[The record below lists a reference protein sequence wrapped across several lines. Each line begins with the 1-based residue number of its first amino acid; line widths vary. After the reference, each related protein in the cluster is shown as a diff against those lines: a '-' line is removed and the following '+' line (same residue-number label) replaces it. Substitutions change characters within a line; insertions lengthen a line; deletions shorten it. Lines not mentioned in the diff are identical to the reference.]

1 MSLNINHLLTG
12 YLFLFLFTG
21 YAESQKNIYV
31 SPDGLDT
38 NTGTI
43 DSPLKTLSTALGK
56 TEKGGTV
63 WLRGGYYEMGS
74 TLVIRPENS
83 GVSIRS
89 FKGEAP
95 VLSGARKINGWHKLN
110 KSLPGIAENAK
121 GKIWV
126 ADIPKGWLPHFFYV
140 SGNMAQRSRWINNND
155 WRNWPKDHQPGEP
168 DKKGQLVT
176 LTENKDVLKYLP
188 DNGDAEM
195 VCIMAQ
201 YGVMGNGVI
210 RDVDAENGTFR
221 WNSRQLNIRKS
232 RNPHERGYN
241 LENALCFIDEPG
253 EWAVN
258 SQEGKIY
265 YWPRKNENLL
275 KDTTVAPKLYE
286 IIRLQGDEERGNL
299 VQNVTFDGITMKY
312 TDRLP
317 EDQWPYSQLM
327 RQWENV
333 DAALFITGAQNC
345 TFINNRI
352 LFSGAYGITLNH
364 YAKKIRIEHNEI
376 GLTGSG
382 GIFLEG
388 YGPGKK
394 DVNRENVIRYNYIH
408 DHGLANYW
416 HSPGIQIYQ
425 SGHNDISY
433 NLLQRSAYNGI
444 SMVGMHPKYMSD
456 INLMEPG
463 HFKGQFQQWNY
474 FCPRLEDYP
483 REIQKGIRNGEYNFD
498 RETIKP
504 YLLSNDNFIYRNVI
518 VEPHSMLNEGG
529 AIYAWCTGKGNVWKE
544 NIIFVSHS
552 MPGSSILA
560 LDDIAE
566 YFTVEGNVFWINGNI
581 LDGVGMRKNERGN
594 IAKDNIRVMYNKK
607 QKASRRDNL
616 GTYWLNVKGR
626 KPLDKL
632 LASIKTDIEKT
643 EWKSWPGNPDT
654 GIPDTNKKNKIKK
667 GKDLVLPDGSNV
679 TIEE

>member
-1 MSLNINHLLTG
+1 MKINYLLTVS
-12 YLFLFLFTG
+12 LFLFFEAG
-21 YAESQKNIYV
+21 AVKSQQNVFV
-31 SPDGLDT
+31 SPDGVDT
-38 NTGTI
+38 NTGTL
-43 DSPLKTLSTALGK
+43 DSPLKTLSAAMDK
-56 TEKGGTV
+56 VNKGGTV

-83 GVSIRS
+83 GITFRA
-89 FKGEAP
+89 FEDEIP
-95 VLSGARKINGWHKLN
+95 VLSGARRVMGWHKLN
-110 KSLPGIAENAK
+110 ENLSGISEKAK

-126 ADIPKGWLPHFFYV
+126 ADIPEGWLPHFFYV
-140 SGNMAQRSRWINNND
+140 NGVMARRSRWINNND

-176 LTENKDVLKYLP
+176 LTGNKDVLKYFP

-210 RDVDAENGTFR
+210 RDVDVENGTFR
-221 WNSRQLNIRKS
+221 WNSRQLNIRES

-258 SQEGKIY
+258 SQTGKIY

-275 KDTTVAPKLYE
+275 TDTTVAPKLYE
-286 IIRLQGDEERGNL
+286 IVRLQGDEAKGAY
-299 VQNVTFDGITMKY
+299 VQDVTFDGITMEY

-317 EDQWPYSQLM
+317 EDQWPYTWLM

-333 DAALFITGAQNC
+333 DATLYISGAQNC

-352 LFSGAYGITLNH
+352 LFSGAYGITLDH
-364 YAKKIRIEHNEI
+364 FAQKIRIEHNEV
-376 GLTGSG
+376 GFTGSG

-394 DVNRENVIRYNYIH
+394 EKKKENIIRYNYIH

-416 HSPGIQIYQ
+416 HSPGVQIYQ
-425 SGHNDISY
+425 SGQNDISY
-433 NLLQRSAYNGI
+433 NLIQRSAYSGI

-463 HFKGQFQQWNY
+463 HFQGQFQQWNY
-474 FCPRLEDYP
+474 FCSRLEDYP
-483 REIQKGIRNGEYNFD
+483 PEIQEGIRTAEYKFD

-504 YLLSNDNFIYRNVI
+504 YLLSNENYVYRNVI
-518 VEPHSMLNEGG
+518 VEPHAMLNEGG

-544 NIIFVSHS
+544 NVIFVSHS

-566 YFTVEGNVFWINGNI
+566 YFTVVGNVFWVNGEI

-594 IAKDNIRVMYNKK
+594 IARDNIRVMFRKK
-607 QKASRRDNL
+607 QQASRKYGL
-616 GTYWLNVKGR
+616 GKYWKNVKSR
-626 KPLDKL
+626 RPLDEL
-632 LASIKTDIEKT
+632 FAEIKKDIEKT
-643 EWKSWPGNPDT
+643 EWKSWPGNPDI
-654 GIPDTNKKNKIKK
+654 GIPGPNDKNGLKK